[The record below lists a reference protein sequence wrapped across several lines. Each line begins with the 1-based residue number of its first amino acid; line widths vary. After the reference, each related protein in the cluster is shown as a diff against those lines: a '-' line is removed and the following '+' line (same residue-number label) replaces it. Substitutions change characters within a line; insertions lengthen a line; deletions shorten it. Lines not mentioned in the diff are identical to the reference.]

1 MPHRRSRDCEVACG
15 DAGASYLLINE
26 LKGSCIT
33 AAVHS
38 PVDDH
43 TQGICLHTSTEAG
56 SDSCGRCHGGA
67 GIDFNQPGLEVFP
80 KHKVSP
86 IEFKAGLP
94 TLHVVLGG
102 LQGVDHSS
110 LHARHND
117 TGPRLWG
124 IYLLQVG
131 LKPLA
136 GPHVIRRQHWVSVT
150 GSLQVSLDGVVTQVH
165 RARIRQRGR
174 ISLGALH
181 PTSELQTKSWGQ
193 PFCELN

>member
-1 MPHRRSRDCEVACG
+1 MGS
-15 DAGASYLLINE
+15 AGASYLLIDE
-26 LKGSCIT
+26 LKGSRIT
-33 AAVHS
+33 AAVQA

-43 TQGICLHTSTEAG
+43 TQGICLHTGTEAG
-56 SDSCGRCHGGA
+56 SDSRGRCHGGA

-86 IEFKAGLP
+86 IELKAGLP
-94 TLHVVLGG
+94 ALHVVLGG

-117 TGPRLWG
+117 TGPGLWG

-136 GPHVIRRQHWVSVT
+136 GPHVIWGQHRVPVT
-150 GSLQVSLDGVVTQVH
+150 GSLQVFLDGVVTQVH
-165 RARIRQRGR
+165 RARTGQRVR
-174 ISLGALH
+174 LSPGALRQLQGFRQS
-181 PTSELQTKSWGQ
+181 PGSAILVSLTELS
-193 PFCELN
+193 FC

>member
-1 MPHRRSRDCEVACG
+1 MSHSRSQDSKVACG
-15 DAGASYLLINE
+15 SAGASYLLIDE
-26 LKGSCIT
+26 LKGSCVT
-33 AAVHS
+33 VAVQP

-43 TQGICLHTSTEAG
+43 AQGICLHTSTEAG
-56 SDSCGRCHGGA
+56 SDGRGRCHGGA
-67 GIDFNQPGLEVFP
+67 GIDFNQPGPEVFP

-86 IEFKAGLP
+86 IELKAGLP
-94 TLHVVLGG
+94 ALHVILGG

-117 TGPRLWG
+117 TGPGLWG

-136 GPHVIRRQHWVSVT
+136 GPHVIWGQHWVPVT

-165 RARIRQRGR
+165 RTKMGQDRESG
-174 ISLGALH
+174 SALE
-181 PTSELQTKSWGQ
+181 PRTNLRASDKVLGQ
-193 PFCELN
+193 PFW